1 MKRLDLREL
10 TKRFMNKEMLSAPT
24 VKDNAQTALVGLAIL
39 VSGLFFRAD
48 ALGSFREIEAE
59 VTKIEYVSEDRLTET
74 SDARVYVSY
83 TVDGKEYRDI
93 RCNKH
98 GSDVRVGDLVRI
110 EYNTADASKIRTFS
124 DMLLPYAI
132 FLGGGVVFAVG
143 LWLTSLDLMALDPED
158 FEKSDEKID

>member
-10 TKRFMNKEMLSAPT
+10 VKRFMNKEMLRAPS
-24 VKDNAQTALVGLAIL
+24 VKDNAQTALIGLAIL
-39 VSGLFFRAD
+39 AAGMFFRAD
-48 ALGSFREIEAE
+48 ALGNFREIEAE

-98 GSDVRVGDLVRI
+98 GNNVRVGDLVKSSITPLMRRKYAHSLI
-110 EYNTADASKIRTFS
+110 CCCHTQFFWEAASFLPS
-124 DMLLPYAI
+124 DCGLPR
-132 FLGGGVVFAVG
+132 
-143 LWLTSLDLMALDPED
+143 LTSWRWTRRILKRAM
-158 FEKSDEKID
+158 KK

>member
-10 TKRFMNKEMLSAPT
+10 MKRFMNKDMLRAPS
-24 VKDNAQTALVGLAIL
+24 VKDNAQTALIGLAIL
-39 VSGLFFRAD
+39 MSGLFFRAD
-48 ALGSFREIEAE
+48 ALGNFREIEAE

-98 GSDVRVGDLVRI
+98 GSDVRVGDLVKI
-110 EYNTADASKIRTFS
+110 EYNTEDASKIRTFS
-124 DMLLPYAI
+124 DMLLPYAFFWEAAL
-132 FLGGGVVFAVG
+132 FLPSGCG
-143 LWLTSLDLMALDPED
+143 LRRLTSWH
-158 FEKSDEKID
+158 